1 MPFGVRSDVSAQVT
15 NFGQG
20 VPGNG
25 DWLNIQTAAGNGG
38 TLTLSSSNSTAW
50 AGYGV
55 EILAA

>member
-1 MPFGVRSDVSAQVT
+1 MHTVIRAA
-15 NFGQG
+15 GQTIEINVG
-20 VPGNG
+20 AGGN
-25 DWLNIQTAAGNGG
+25 QTTAGNGG